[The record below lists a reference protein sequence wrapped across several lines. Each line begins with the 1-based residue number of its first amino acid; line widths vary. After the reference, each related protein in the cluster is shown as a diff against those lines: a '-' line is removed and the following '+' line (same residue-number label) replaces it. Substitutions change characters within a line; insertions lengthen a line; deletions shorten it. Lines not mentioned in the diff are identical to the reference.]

1 MGIRVAYICHGSLT
15 LKGRMTMATRRTGA
29 SDLIDGLNEDLANEY
44 ASVIQYR
51 TFASTLRGPHRL
63 TLRSLFEAEV
73 PDELRHAGILAD
85 YIAALGG
92 TPTTS
97 PAEVETADSP
107 LDMLRAAYEAELQAI
122 TRYVERRSQA
132 EEAGEHGIAVTL
144 DDIIEDE
151 TRHRD
156 EMKLTLDGW
165 EPGSTSGSDGRSTT
179 QSTREDMRSRP
190 ARTRGREVASSHR

>member
-1 MGIRVAYICHGSLT
+1 
-15 LKGRMTMATRRTGA
+15 MATRRSDA

-63 TLRSLFEAEV
+63 TLRSLFEAEIT
-73 PDELRHAGILAD
+73 DELGHAGLLAD
-85 YIAALGG
+85 YITALGG
-92 TPTTS
+92 TPVTT
-97 PAEVETADSP
+97 PADVPTARTA
-107 LDMLRAAYEAELQAI
+107 LEMLRSAHQAELQAI
-122 TRYVERRSQA
+122 ARYVERRSQA

-156 EMKLTLDGW
+156 EMQLILDGW
-165 EPGSTSGSDGRSTT
+165 EVESGEAGGDDRASSRGARDGARNRTT
-179 QSTREDMRSRP
+179 R
-190 ARTRGREVASSHR
+190 ARGREVAGSSR

>member
-1 MGIRVAYICHGSLT
+1 
-15 LKGRMTMATRRTGA
+15 MATRRTGA

-92 TPTTS
+92 TPATG
-97 PAEVETADSP
+97 PAEVQTADSP

-156 EMKLTLDGW
+156 EMKLILDGW
-165 EPGSTSGSDGRSTT
+165 EPGSTSGSDERSTT
-179 QSTREDMRSRP
+179 QSTREDMRTRP

>member
-1 MGIRVAYICHGSLT
+1 
-15 LKGRMTMATRRTGA
+15 MATRHTDA

-97 PAEVETADSP
+97 PADVPTADTP
-107 LDMLRAAYEAELQAI
+107 LDMLRSAYDAELQAI
-122 TRYVERRSQA
+122 ERYVERRSQA

-156 EMKLTLDGW
+156 EMRLILDGW
-165 EPGSTSGSDGRSTT
+165 ESERGERSTT
-179 QSTREDMRSRP
+179 QETRESVRTRP
-190 ARTRGREVASSHR
+190 ARTRSREVAGSHR

>member
-1 MGIRVAYICHGSLT
+1 
-15 LKGRMTMATRRTGA
+15 MATRRTDA

-63 TLRSLFEAEV
+63 TLRSLFEGEV
-73 PDELRHAGILAD
+73 TDELRHAGILAD
-85 YIAALGG
+85 YIVALGG
-92 TPTTS
+92 APTTS
-97 PAEVETADSP
+97 PADVDTADSP
-107 LDMLRAAYEAELQAI
+107 LGMLRSVYEAESQAI
-122 TRYVERRSQA
+122 ARYVERRSQA

-156 EMKLTLDGW
+156 EMKLILDGW
-165 EPGSTSGSDGRSTT
+165 DAENESGSHGGSSA
-179 QSTREDMRSRP
+179 QSSRENPRSRP
-190 ARTRGREVASSHR
+190 ARTRGREVAGSHR

>member
-1 MGIRVAYICHGSLT
+1 
-15 LKGRMTMATRRTGA
+15 MATRRTDA

-97 PAEVETADSP
+97 PADVPTADTP
-107 LDMLRAAYEAELQAI
+107 LDMLRSAYDAELQAI
-122 TRYVERRSQA
+122 ERYVERRSQA

-156 EMKLTLDGW
+156 EMRLILDGW
-165 EPGSTSGSDGRSTT
+165 ESERGERSTT
-179 QSTREDMRSRP
+179 QETRESVRTRP
-190 ARTRGREVASSHR
+190 ARTRGREVAGSHR

>member
-1 MGIRVAYICHGSLT
+1 
-15 LKGRMTMATRRTGA
+15 MATRRSDA

-63 TLRSLFEAEV
+63 TLRSLFEGEIA
-73 PDELRHAGILAD
+73 DELGHAGILAD
-85 YIAALGG
+85 YITALGG
-92 TPTTS
+92 TPTTVPADVPTAGS
-97 PAEVETADSP
+97 PLEMLQAAYDAEV
-107 LDMLRAAYEAELQAI
+107 QAI
-122 TRYVERRSQA
+122 QRYVERRSQA

-156 EMKLTLDGW
+156 EMQLILDGW
-165 EPGSTSGSDGRSTT
+165 ESGSTQSSSDHRRSA
-179 QSTREDMRSRP
+179 QSARESSRNRP
-190 ARTRGREVASSHR
+190 ARTRTREVAGSSR

>member
-1 MGIRVAYICHGSLT
+1 
-15 LKGRMTMATRRTGA
+15 MATRRTDA
-29 SDLIDGLNEDLANEY
+29 SDLIEGLNEDLANEY

-63 TLRSLFEAEV
+63 TLRSLFEGEV

-92 TPTTS
+92 SPTTS
-97 PAEVETADSP
+97 PAEVPTADTP
-107 LDMLRAAYEAELQAI
+107 LDMLRTAYDAELQAI
-122 TRYVERRSQA
+122 ERYVERRSQA

-156 EMKLTLDGW
+156 EMRLILDGW
-165 EPGSTSGSDGRSTT
+165 ESESGERSTT
-179 QSTREDMRSRP
+179 QGTRESARTRP
-190 ARTRGREVASSHR
+190 ARTRSREVAGSHR

>member
-1 MGIRVAYICHGSLT
+1 
-15 LKGRMTMATRRTGA
+15 MATRRSDA

-51 TFASTLRGPHRL
+51 TYASTLRGPHRL
-63 TLRSLFEAEV
+63 TLRSLFEGEIS
-73 PDELRHAGILAD
+73 DELGHAGLLAD

-92 TPTTS
+92 TPTTT
-97 PAEVETADSP
+97 PADVPTADSP
-107 LDMLRAAYEAELQAI
+107 LEMLRAVYQAEVATIQ
-122 TRYVERRSQA
+122 RYVERRSQA

-156 EMKLTLDGW
+156 EMQLILDGW
-165 EPGSTSGSDGRSTT
+165 ESGSTQSSDGRSSAAT
-179 QSTREDMRSRP
+179 SREGARQRP
-190 ARTRGREVASSHR
+190 ARTRGRETAGSSR